1 MEILFICTQQPAFS
15 TDYAFV
21 EIRRWKNMH
30 GLVRIRLSK
39 RWPSFT
45 ELRKLNW
52 GKSFLRKK
60 MYWGFSYLNGV
71 SKKTVQKRRTCPCWR
86 RKNPKI
92 QLIAESEGAIALFCQ
107 KELSLYEIKELL
119 ISIHLLRWLETVFCI
134 LRLWTRC
141 DFSDWNCTVLNE
153 VTLFSTFHCA

>member
-1 MEILFICTQQPAFS
+1 MYSATSFFNQLCICRNSSLKEHARPCPNTPEQNGGP
-15 TDYAFV
+15 
-21 EIRRWKNMH
+21 
-30 GLVRIRLSK
+30 
-39 RWPSFT
+39 PS
-45 ELRKLNW
+45 LNW

-141 DFSDWNCTVLNE
+141 DFSDRNCTVLNE